1 MSTATT
7 DETSVGTQKEAPL
20 GGRFIGATANYI
32 DERTSVSGLVKE
44 LGRKIF
50 PDHWSF
56 MLGEIA
62 LWSFVVVLL
71 SGTFLTFFFQASMVP
86 THYTGAYLPMRG
98 VEMSAALDSTLR
110 ISFDIRGGLLV
121 RQIHHW
127 AALVFIAGIGV
138 HMLRVFFTGAFRKPR
153 ELNWFIG
160 FVLFVLAMA
169 EGFTGYSLPDDLLS
183 GNGLRI
189 IDGMIKGIPLIGTWI
204 SFLLFGGEFPGM
216 QIVGRLYTL
225 HILLLPAILVALL
238 AAHLILMIVN
248 KHTQFAG
255 PGRTNDN
262 VVGFPMLPVYASKM
276 GGFFFIVFGVIV
288 LIASLF
294 TINPVWNYGPYDP
307 SPVSAGT
314 QPDWYIGFADG
325 ALRLVP
331 PHLESVFWDRT
342 WSWNI
347 LIPLTALI
355 IFLALA
361 ALYPFI
367 EAWVTGDKREHHIAQ
382 RPRNAA
388 TRTAIGAAGVT
399 FYAVLWAAASSDI
412 IATHFWVTMEG
423 VIHTLQVMLFV
434 GPVIAYFVAKRI
446 AIALQK
452 KDREI
457 ALHGYESG
465 RIVRL
470 PGGEYIEVHQP
481 VDEYERWKLVDYE
494 TYEPL
499 VVRPNSRGQIPWH
512 QTIRA
517 SLSRWFFED
526 RLAPVTQSEIDA
538 ALAHQHHELDH
549 IAESEDAEIQG
560 MHERAG
566 VPDAPHH
573 PIQGERQSETAVRPT
588 NVIVAERSAQPAADP
603 GTSNTNVDPTDDVH
617 PNPEKPSS

>member
-1 MSTATT
+1 MSTATVTETPSST
-7 DETSVGTQKEAPL
+7 DRRDEKPL
-20 GGRFIGATANYI
+20 GGRFVAGAANYI
-32 DERTSVSGLVKE
+32 DERTSLSGMVKE

-62 LWSFVVVLL
+62 LWSFVAVLL
-71 SGTFLTFFFQASMVP
+71 SGTFLTFFFQASMVE
-86 THYTGAYLPMRG
+86 THYAGAYLPLRG

-127 AALVFIAGIGV
+127 AALVFVAGIGV

-153 ELNWFIG
+153 ELNWVIG
-160 FVLFVLAMA
+160 FVLFILAMA

-189 IDGMIKGIPLIGTWI
+189 IDGMIKGIPLIGTWT
-204 SFLLFGGEFPGM
+204 SFLLFGGEFPGT

-238 AAHLILMIVN
+238 VLHLMLMIVN

-255 PGRTNDN
+255 PGRTNSN
-262 VVGFPMLPVYASKM
+262 VVGFPMMPVYMSKM
-276 GGFFFIVFGVIV
+276 GGFFFITFGVIV

-294 TINPVWNYGPYDP
+294 TINPIWNYGPYDP

-331 PHLESVFWDRT
+331 PHLEFVLWDRT
-342 WSWNI
+342 WSFNI
-347 LIPLTALI
+347 LIPLGVIGIFIVLVLI
-355 IFLALA
+355 
-361 ALYPFI
+361 YPFI
-367 EAWVTGDKREHHIAQ
+367 EAWITGDKREHHIAQ
-382 RPRNAA
+382 RPRHAP
-388 TRTAIGAAGVT
+388 TRTAIGVAGVI

-412 IATHFWVTMEG
+412 IATHFHLTMEG
-423 VIHTLQVMLFV
+423 VIHTLQALLIL
-434 GPVIAYFVAKRI
+434 GPIAGYFIAKRI
-446 AIALQK
+446 ALALQK

-470 PGGEYIEVHQP
+470 PGGEFIEVHQP
-481 VDEYERWKLVDYE
+481 VDAYERVKLVDFE
-494 TYEPL
+494 TNAPL
-499 VVRPNSRGQIPWH
+499 VVRPNDQGRIPWH
-512 QTIRA
+512 ENFRA

-526 RLAPVTQSEIDA
+526 RLVPVTQTEIEA
-538 ALAHQHHELDH
+538 AEAHAHHELAHDEH
-549 IAESEDAEIQG
+549 AEQEEIEDGKA
-560 MHERAG
+560 H
-566 VPDAPHH
+566 
-573 PIQGERQSETAVRPT
+573 
-588 NVIVAERSAQPAADP
+588 
-603 GTSNTNVDPTDDVH
+603 
-617 PNPEKPSS
+617 

>member
-1 MSTATT
+1 MSTATAT
-7 DETSVGTQKEAPL
+7 DETAVGTSREKPL
-20 GGRFIGATANYI
+20 GGRFVGATANYL
-32 DERTSVSGLVKE
+32 DERTSLSGLVKE

-86 THYTGAYLPMRG
+86 THYTGAYIPMRG

-153 ELNWFIG
+153 ELNWTIG
-160 FVLFVLAMA
+160 FVLFVLAMG

-189 IDGMIKGIPLIGTWI
+189 IDGMIKGIPLIGTWT

-238 AAHLILMIVN
+238 AAHLILMIIN

-255 PGRTNDN
+255 PGRSNDN
-262 VVGFPMLPVYASKM
+262 VVGYPMLPVYASKM

-294 TINPVWNYGPYDP
+294 TINPIWNYGPYDP

-347 LIPLTALI
+347 ILPLTVLI
-355 IFLALA
+355 LFIVLV

-367 EAWVTGDKREHHIAQ
+367 EGWITGDKREHHIAQ
-382 RPRNAA
+382 RPRNAP

-423 VIHTLQVMLFV
+423 VIHTLQALLFV
-434 GPVIAYFVAKRI
+434 GPVIAYFVTKRI

-481 VDEYERWKLVDYE
+481 VDEYERWKLVDFE

-512 QTIRA
+512 QNFRA

-526 RLAPVTQSEIDA
+526 RLAPVTQAEVDE
-538 ALAHQHHELDH
+538 ALSHQHHELDH
-549 IAESEDAEIQG
+549 IAEQEDAEIQA

-573 PIQGERQSETAVRPT
+573 PITDGKQSETAVRPT
-588 NVIVAERSAQPAADP
+588 NVIVTDEVVENTAADK
-603 GTSNTNVDPTDDVH
+603 GTSNTDVDPDDDVH
-617 PNPEKPSS
+617 PSGDTK

>member
-1 MSTATT
+1 LSTATHPT
-7 DETSVGTQKEAPL
+7 ENVTLEPAVSEGPAPTGRDGKPL
-20 GGRFIGATANYI
+20 GGRFVGAAANYL
-32 DERTSVSGLVKE
+32 DERTSLSGFVKE

-62 LWSFVVVLL
+62 LWSFVVVLI
-71 SGTFLTFFFQASMVP
+71 SGTFLTFFFQASMVE
-86 THYTGAYLPMRG
+86 THYDGAYEPLRG
-98 VEMSAALDSTLR
+98 VAMSAALESTLH
-110 ISFDIRGGLLV
+110 ISFDMRGGLLV

-127 AALVFIAGIGV
+127 AALTFIAGIGV

-153 ELNWFIG
+153 ELNWLIG
-160 FVLFVLAMA
+160 FILFILALA

-189 IDGMIKGIPLIGTWI
+189 IDGMVKGIPLVGTWI
-204 SFLLFGGEFPGM
+204 SFLLFGGEFPGDA
-216 QIVGRLYTL
+216 IVGRLYTL

-238 AAHLILMIVN
+238 VLHLMLMIIN

-255 PGRTNDN
+255 PARTNSN
-262 VVGFPMLPVYASKM
+262 VVGYPMMPVYMSKM

-294 TINPVWNYGPYDP
+294 TINTIWAYGPYDP

-331 PHLESVFWDRT
+331 PHLESVFWDHT

-347 LIPLTALI
+347 LLPIAVLGLFIVTVAI
-355 IFLALA
+355 
-361 ALYPFI
+361 YPFI

-412 IATHFWVTMEG
+412 IATHFWLTMEG
-423 VIHTLQVMLFV
+423 VIHTLQALLFI
-434 GPVIAYFVAKRI
+434 GPVVAYFVTKRI
-446 AIALQK
+446 CIALQK

-457 ALHGYESG
+457 VLHGYESG

-481 VDEYERWKLVDYE
+481 VDEFDRWKLVDTE
-494 TYEPL
+494 DYEPL
-499 VVRPNSRGQIPWH
+499 VVRPNAKGQIPWH
-512 QTIRA
+512 ENLR
-517 SLSRWFFED
+517 SGVSRWFFED
-526 RLAPVTQSEIDA
+526 RLAPLSQAELDA
-538 ALAHQHHELDH
+538 AIAHQHHQLHDTEHEEAEELRG
-549 IAESEDAEIQG
+549 AQ
-560 MHERAG
+560 ERAVADG
-566 VPDAPHH
+566 RPELAPHD
-573 PIQGERQSETAVRPT
+573 QRADVEFPT
-588 NVIVAERSAQPAADP
+588 PKALRDDESPEA
-603 GTSNTNVDPTDDVH
+603 GTT
-617 PNPEKPSS
+617 K

>member
-1 MSTATT
+1 MSTGSHPT
-7 DETSVGTQKEAPL
+7 DNVTLEPAVTETPKPEAGRDGKPL
-20 GGRFIGATANYI
+20 GGRFVGAAANYL
-32 DERTSVSGLVKE
+32 DERTSISGLVKE

-56 MLGEIA
+56 MLGEVA

-71 SGTFLTFFFQASMVP
+71 SGTFLTFFFQASMVE
-86 THYTGAYLPMRG
+86 THYDGAYEPMRG
-98 VEMSAALDSTLR
+98 IAMSAAMDSTLR
-110 ISFDIRGGLLV
+110 ISFDMRGGLLV

-127 AALVFIAGIGV
+127 AALTFIAGIGV

-153 ELNWFIG
+153 ELNWVIG
-160 FVLFVLAMA
+160 FILFILAMA

-189 IDGMIKGIPLIGTWI
+189 IDGMVKGIPLVGTWI
-204 SFLLFGGEFPGM
+204 SFLLFGGEFPGTA
-216 QIVGRLYTL
+216 IVGRLYTL

-238 AAHLILMIVN
+238 AVHLMLMIVN

-255 PGRTNDN
+255 PARTNSN
-262 VVGFPMLPVYASKM
+262 VVGYPILPVYASKM

-288 LIASLF
+288 TIAALF
-294 TINPVWNYGPYDP
+294 TINPIWNYGPYDP

-331 PHLESVFWDRT
+331 PHLETVLFDHT
-342 WSWNI
+342 FSWNI
-347 LIPLTALI
+347 ILPLAILGLFI
-355 IFLALA
+355 VLVMI
-361 ALYPFI
+361 YPFI

-423 VIHTLQVMLFV
+423 VIHTLQALLIL
-434 GPVIAYFVAKRI
+434 GPIIAYFVTKRI
-446 AIALQK
+446 CIALQK

-457 ALHGYESG
+457 VLHGYESG

-481 VDEYERWKLVDYE
+481 VDEFDRWKLVANDG
-494 TYEPL
+494 YEPL
-499 VVRPNSRGQIPWH
+499 VVRPNAKGHIPWH
-512 QTIRA
+512 ENLRA
-517 SLSRWFFED
+517 GISRWFFED
-526 RLAPVTQSEIDA
+526 RLAPLSQAELDA
-538 ALAHQHHELDH
+538 AAAHQHHEIEHLDEEE
-549 IAESEDAEIQG
+549 ALEIEG
-560 MHERAG
+560 ARERAAEDG
-566 VPDAPHH
+566 RPVMAPHD
-573 PIQGERQSETAVRPT
+573 ERADVEMRAPKILDETNSSEKK
-588 NVIVAERSAQPAADP
+588 DP
-603 GTSNTNVDPTDDVH
+603 QKDD
-617 PNPEKPSS
+617 EK